1 MPLNLIET
9 IQALVLY
16 NRTGSFNNTTI
27 GLAIELY
34 NSTQDPTLTEILA
47 NIRVITT
54 AVDVYRFD
62 FPDIA
67 TYTGFATGESL
78 NNIIREEDATSEV
91 VIVAE
96 SPTEMVGG
104 LMVDTITLPTI
115 GDVETAIQGKQN
127 ELTAGAN
134 ITIEGDEISCD
145 LTAGT
150 NIDITDG
157 VISTT
162 GLQNELTTGANIT
175 IEGDEISCDLTAGTN
190 INITSGVISTTGLAT
205 TTQLGTKQD
214 EIDNTTDLN
223 VNTLTTEGKI
233 TCGGIIIDPNRPCFC
248 AYASSN
254 FVSSRPQT
262 LEYNDEFFDT
272 TNSYDTT
279 TYEYTIP
286 ITGNYF
292 FYYSFVWVGESGCV
306 VRLDKNN
313 IQQDRVILKV
323 DADNN

>member
-27 GLAIELY
+27 GLAIEVY

-47 NIRVITT
+47 NTRVITN

-91 VIVAE
+91 VSVVE

-104 LMVDTITLPTI
+104 LMVNTITLPTI

-127 ELTAGAN
+127 ELTTGAN
-134 ITIEGDEISCD
+134 IIIEGDEIPCDLTAGTNIDITSGVISTTGLQNELTTGANISIEGDEISCD

-150 NIDITDG
+150 NIDITD
-157 VISTT
+157 
-162 GLQNELTTGANIT
+162 
-175 IEGDEISCDLTAGTN
+175 
-190 INITSGVISTTGLAT
+190 GVISTTGLAT

-223 VNTLTTEGKI
+223 VNTLTAVGNISTTGYVR
-233 TCGGIIIDPNRPCFC
+233 D
-248 AYASSN
+248 ASKHYLISDK
-254 FVSSRPQT
+254 V
-262 LEYNDEFFDT
+262 LVLDGLT
-272 TNSYDTT
+272 TAN
-279 TYEYTIP
+279 I
-286 ITGNYF
+286 
-292 FYYSFVWVGESGCV
+292 V
-306 VRLDKNN
+306 
-313 IQQDRVILKV
+313 IQQQYLGNFISHDGNGR
-323 DADNN
+323 

>member
-1 MPLNLIET
+1 LPLNLIET

-162 GLQNELTTGANIT
+162 GL
-175 IEGDEISCDLTAGTN
+175 
-190 INITSGVISTTGLAT
+190 AT

-286 ITGNYF
+286 ITGNSF